1 MHGHAPQVFIS
12 YHRSDLAAAERVRA
26 HLVAN
31 HVRTW
36 MDRYDIPVGTYWPDE
51 IDRGLVESRFVL
63 GLLSPDSVESRN
75 VKNEWD
81 WALQNGKQLVLLK
94 THPCVVPHRYVSV
107 NFIEADAGRFEQAL
121 GELVRLPGLV
131 TANTDEALPATRYAR
146 SGDVSIAYQQ
156 FGTGPIDMV
165 WVPGSYS
172 HCEHTWRLPVI
183 AEHFRRLG
191 KLARVILFDKRGI
204 GMSDR
209 VSAATP
215 LEERMDDI
223 RAVMDACGVGRAVIF
238 GLSDG
243 VPLSLLF
250 AATYPQRTESLV
262 LFGGYASEARK
273 EDYPWVPTLDERRDA
288 LDAEART
295 LHEVWGT
302 EAQGK
307 EKCAVF
313 APSLQDDRQAVRWM
327 ADLLRLGASPG
338 ASLALNRMN
347 LLVDVRDLLPTV
359 QVPTLVFHRTGDRAC
374 LVQEGRYVAD
384 RVPGATF
391 VELPGND
398 HIPWAGEQDQFFRV
412 LKAFLERGDEGTD
425 AATEPDSVLATV
437 VVVLATGAQ
446 DDELAARAQAASLRF
461 RGRIAHGD
469 DGAGLVATFDGPAR
483 AIRFAGAICQ
493 DGTIPNGSVRAGI
506 HVGEV
511 AAHGTRVIGRPVDVA
526 RNLATV
532 AQSGQILT
540 TGIVRDLANGSEIRF
555 RGTGDDHLTDVWEG
569 MAILAVDSGSVA

>member
-1 MHGHAPQVFIS
+1 
-12 YHRSDLAAAERVRA
+12 
-26 HLVAN
+26 
-31 HVRTW
+31 
-36 MDRYDIPVGTYWPDE
+36 MDRYDIPVGAYWPDE
-51 IDRGLVESRFVL
+51 IDRALAESAFVL
-63 GLLSPDSVESRN
+63 GLLSPDSVASRN

-94 THPCVVPHRYVSV
+94 TRPCVVPHRYVSV

-121 GELVRLPGLV
+121 GEVVGLPGLV
-131 TANTDEALPATRYAR
+131 PATTDEVLPTTRYAR

-156 FGTGPIDMV
+156 FGTGPIEMV
-165 WVPGSYS
+165 WVPGTYS

-183 AEHFRRLG
+183 AEHFNRLG
-191 KLARVILFDKRGI
+191 KLARVILFDKRGS

-209 VSAATP
+209 VSAAAP

-223 RAVMDACGVGRAVIF
+223 RAVMDACGVERAVIF
-238 GLSDG
+238 GLSEG

-262 LFGGYASEARK
+262 LFGGYASEGRK
-273 EDYPWVPTLDERRDA
+273 EDYPWVPTLDERREA
-288 LDAEART
+288 LDVEART

-302 EAQGK
+302 EGLGK

-327 ADLLRLGASPG
+327 ADLMRLGASPG

-359 QVPTLVFHRTGDRAC
+359 RVPTLVFHRTGDRAC

-391 VELPGND
+391 VELPGDD
-398 HIPWAGEQDQFFRV
+398 HVPWAGEQEQFFRV
-412 LKAFLERGDEGTD
+412 LKAFLERSDDGTD
-425 AATEPDSVLATV
+425 AATELDSVLATV
-437 VVVLATGAQ
+437 VVVLAKGVQ
-446 DDELAARAQAASLRF
+446 DDELAARAQVAASRF
-461 RGRIAHGD
+461 RGRLALG
-469 DGAGLVATFDGPAR
+469 GNGTELVVTFDGPAR
-483 AIRFAGAICQ
+483 AIRFAGAVCR
-493 DGTIPNGSVRAGI
+493 DGTIATGSLRAGI

-511 AAHGTRVIGRPVDVA
+511 VTHRTWVIGRPVDVA
-526 RNLATV
+526 RGLATV
-532 AQSGQILT
+532 AHPGQILV
-540 TGIVRDLANGSEIRF
+540 TGIVRDLASGSGIRF
-555 RGTGDDHLTDVWEG
+555 EPVPDVLVET
-569 MAILAVDSGSVA
+569 MPDVPEPLVVDRASLA